1 MVPALPGVKMMPA
14 NDLEGCRQPAL
25 VTERRSRCQ
34 DAQCL
39 FHLVVATTGKPCPQV
54 GSLHGSRATAAEH
67 QETEF
72 CQPFAEN
79 DYLTVHPIGAR
90 QGMAAHHTHYLQVVV
105 CFHEISQ
112 GVFDALVVKH
122 ARRGPRG
129 LTESVPVG
137 YLSFCM
143 SIVFPGS
150 AINGHAR
157 ENLLIWIIVEIEQE
171 TAVTS
176 HQYAIDKSTLVTISV
191 VVSGNHEYRRS

>member
-1 MVPALPGVKMMPA
+1 MFTTLII
-14 NDLEGCRQPAL
+14 R
-25 VTERRSRCQ
+25 VTEN
-34 DAQCL
+34 A
-39 FHLVVATTGKPCPQV
+39 FTP
-54 GSLHGSRATAAEH
+54 
-67 QETEF
+67 
-72 CQPFAEN
+72 PFLE
-79 DYLTVHPIGAR
+79 
-90 QGMAAHHTHYLQVVV
+90 
-105 CFHEISQ
+105 
-112 GVFDALVVKH
+112 
-122 ARRGPRG
+122 GPRG

-143 SIVFPGS
+143 RIVFPGS